1 MQKFIFP
8 LRYPNIVPVIVLDGI
23 NEEEFFEFWRILFDI
38 VASWSST
45 MVAE

>member
-8 LRYPNIVPVIVLDGI
+8 LRYPNIVPVI
-23 NEEEFFEFWRILFDI
+23 EFWRILFDI

-45 MVAE
+45 MVVE